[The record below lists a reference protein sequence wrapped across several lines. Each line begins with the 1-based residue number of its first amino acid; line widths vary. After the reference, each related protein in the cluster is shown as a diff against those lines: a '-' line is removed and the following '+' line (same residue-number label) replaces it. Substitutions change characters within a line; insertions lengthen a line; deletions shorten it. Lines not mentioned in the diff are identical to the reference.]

1 MPTPLSEDSAHLAS
15 AHAGRSYAVAKPL
28 FGAEKVAALL
38 LALDKPIAGRLLK
51 RFDSLELRQVTRA
64 ASELGAVNPAT
75 VEQLIAEFQEQFSAG
90 AELLGS
96 AGEAE
101 NLLAGALTP
110 EEAAEILSDV
120 LGNSNKAMWDRLSA
134 APETALASYLQREHP
149 QTFALVLS
157 KLSSG
162 TAAKIMAQT
171 PKDVRNG
178 LMRRMLSPR
187 PVMDPMM
194 RLLEQTLHED
204 LLLNVA
210 RNTGA
215 DTHSKIADI
224 INKMERDQIE
234 DVLQSL
240 AEDRPKDA
248 ETLRSLLFTFEDI
261 AKLSAKSRA
270 VVFDRVPADRVV
282 MALKGTD
289 GIFRELILS
298 SMGARA
304 RRMVENELN
313 TGGPAQQRDVMKA
326 RRAIADTVLEMAER
340 NEIEIHSSGE
350 ADAVFE

>member
-1 MPTPLSEDSAHLAS
+1 MPTPSSEDSSHVGGM
-15 AHAGRSYAVAKPL
+15 HAGRSHALARPL

-51 RFDSLELRQVTRA
+51 RLDSLELRQVTRA

-75 VEQLIAEFQEQFSAG
+75 LETLIADFEVQFSSG

-101 NLLAGALTP
+101 SLLSGALPP

-134 APETALASYLQREHP
+134 APEGALASYLLKEHP
-149 QTFALVLS
+149 QTFAFVLS

-162 TAAKIMAQT
+162 AAAKIMAQT
-171 PKDVRNG
+171 PRDLRNG

-194 RLLEQTLHED
+194 RLLERTMHED

-224 INKMERDQIE
+224 INKMEREQIE

-248 ETLRSLLFTFEDI
+248 ETLRGLLFTFEDI
-261 AKLSAKSRA
+261 AKLSLKARTT
-270 VVFDRVPADRVV
+270 VFDRVPADRVV

-289 GIFRELILS
+289 GAFRELILS

-326 RRAIADTVLEMAER
+326 RRAIADAVLEMAER
-340 NEIEIHSSGE
+340 NEIEIHATGE
-350 ADAVFE
+350 ADALFD

>member
-1 MPTPLSEDSAHLAS
+1 MSTPLSEESAHVGT

-38 LALDKPIAGRLLK
+38 LALDKPMAGRLLK
-51 RFDSLELRQVTRA
+51 RLDSLELRQVTRA

-101 NLLAGALTP
+101 SLLAGALTP

-134 APETALASYLQREHP
+134 APESALASYLQKEHP

-240 AEDRPKDA
+240 AEERPKDA

-270 VVFDRVPADRVV
+270 VVFDRVPADRIVL
-282 MALKGTD
+282 ALKGTD
-289 GIFRELILS
+289 GMFRELILS

-326 RRAIADTVLEMAER
+326 RRAIADAVLEMAER
-340 NEIEIHSSGE
+340 NEIEIHASGE

>member
-1 MPTPLSEDSAHLAS
+1 MSTPSPDDAGRPTPQAPRGGYS
-15 AHAGRSYAVAKPL
+15 VARPL

-38 LALDKPIAGRLLK
+38 LTLDKPTAGRLLK
-51 RFDSLELRQVTRA
+51 RFDALELRQVTRA

-75 VEQLIAEFQEQFSAG
+75 IERLIEDFTEQFSAG

-96 AGEAE
+96 AGSAE
-101 NLLAGALTP
+101 NLLTGALAP

-134 APETALASYLQREHP
+134 APESALAGYLLKEHP
-149 QTFALVLS
+149 QTFAFVLS

-162 TAAKIMAQT
+162 TAAKIMSQT
-171 PKDVRNG
+171 PRELRNG

-194 RLLEQTLHED
+194 RILERTLHED

-224 INKMERDQIE
+224 INKMEREQIE
-234 DVLQSL
+234 DVLSSL

-248 ETLRSLLFTFEDI
+248 ETLRGLLFTFEDI
-261 AKLSAKSRA
+261 AKLSQKARTT
-270 VVFDRVPADRVV
+270 VFDRIPADRVV

-289 GIFRELILS
+289 GPFRELILG

-313 TGGPAQQRDVMKA
+313 TGGPAQQRDVLKA

-340 NEIEIHSSGE
+340 NEIEIDSAGGG
-350 ADAVFE
+350 DAVYD

>member
-1 MPTPLSEDSAHLAS
+1 MSTPSPEDAAKFVQPAH
-15 AHAGRSYAVAKPL
+15 GRSMARPL
-28 FGAEKVAALL
+28 FGAQKVAALL
-38 LALDKPIAGRLLK
+38 LSMDKPIAGRLLK
-51 RFDSLELRQVTRA
+51 QLDSLELRQVTRA
-64 ASELGAVNPAT
+64 ASELGAINSAT
-75 VEQLIAEFQEQFSAG
+75 VEKLVEDFDDQFSAG

-96 AGEAE
+96 AGSAE
-101 NLLAGALTP
+101 GLLNGALSS

-134 APETALASYLQREHP
+134 APESALSDYLQKEHP
-149 QTFALVLS
+149 QTFATVLS

-162 TAAKIMAQT
+162 AAAKIMAHT
-171 PKDVRNG
+171 PRETRNG

-224 INKMERDQIE
+224 INKLERDQIE
-234 DVLQSL
+234 DVLNSL

-248 ETLRSLLFTFEDI
+248 ETLRGLLFTFEDI
-261 AKLSAKSRA
+261 AKLSQKARTT
-270 VVFDRVPADRVV
+270 VFDKVPADRVV

-289 GIFRELILS
+289 PGFRELILS

-304 RRMVENELN
+304 RRMVEAELN
-313 TGGPAQQRDVMKA
+313 TGGPAQQRDVLKA

-340 NEIEIHSSGE
+340 NEIEINSEGQS
-350 ADAVFE
+350 DAVYE

>member
-1 MPTPLSEDSAHLAS
+1 MSTPSPEDATRYVPPSAARG
-15 AHAGRSYAVAKPL
+15 HAMARPL

-38 LALDKPIAGRLLK
+38 LSLDKPIAGRLLK
-51 RFDSLELRQVTRA
+51 RLDSLELRQVTRA

-75 VEQLIAEFQEQFSAG
+75 VERLIEDFVEQFSAG

-101 NLLAGALTP
+101 SLLNGALGS

-134 APETALASYLQREHP
+134 APESALSDYLQKEHP

-162 TAAKIMAQT
+162 AAAKIMSHT
-171 PKDVRNG
+171 PRETRNG

-224 INKMERDQIE
+224 INKLERDQIE
-234 DVLQSL
+234 DVLNSL

-248 ETLRSLLFTFEDI
+248 ETLRGLLFTFEDI
-261 AKLSAKSRA
+261 AKLSQKARTT
-270 VVFDRVPADRVV
+270 VFDKVPADRVV
-282 MALKGTD
+282 LALKGTD
-289 GIFRELILS
+289 PGFREMILS

-304 RRMVENELN
+304 RRMVEAELN
-313 TGGPAQQRDVMKA
+313 TGGPAQQREVLKA

-340 NEIEIHSSGE
+340 NEIEINSDGQS
-350 ADAVFE
+350 DAVYD

>member
-1 MPTPLSEDSAHLAS
+1 MQTPSPEDGRHSPGAVRAH
-15 AHAGRSYAVAKPL
+15 GVARPL

-38 LALDKPIAGRLLK
+38 LSMDKPAAGRLLK
-51 RFDSLELRQVTRA
+51 RFDQLELRQVTRA
-64 ASELGAVNPAT
+64 ASELGSVNPAT
-75 VEQLIAEFQEQFSAG
+75 IEKLIQDFTDQFSAG

-96 AGEAE
+96 ANEAE
-101 NLLAGALTP
+101 NLLTGALAP

-134 APETALASYLQREHP
+134 APETAIAGYLQKEHP

-162 TAAKIMAQT
+162 AAAKIMAQT
-171 PKDVRNG
+171 PRDLRNS

-194 RLLEQTLHED
+194 KLLEQTLHED

-224 INKMERDQIE
+224 INKLERDQIE
-234 DVLQSL
+234 DVLQAL

-248 ETLRSLLFTFEDI
+248 ETLRGLLFTFEDI
-261 AKLSAKSRA
+261 AKLSQKARTT
-270 VVFDRVPADRVV
+270 VFDRVPADRVV
-282 MALKGTD
+282 LALKGTD
-289 GIFRELILS
+289 PTFRELILS

-313 TGGPAQQRDVMKA
+313 TGGPAQQKDVLKA
-326 RRAIADTVLEMAER
+326 RRAIADAVLEMAER
-340 NEIEIHSSGE
+340 NEIEINSGGE
-350 ADAVFE
+350 SDAVFD

>member
-1 MPTPLSEDSAHLAS
+1 MPTPSSEDSSHLGGQ
-15 AHAGRSYAVAKPL
+15 HAARSHAVARPL

-51 RFDSLELRQVTRA
+51 RLDSLELRQVTRA
-64 ASELGAVNPAT
+64 ASELGSVNPVT
-75 VEQLIAEFQEQFSAG
+75 IERLIADFEEQFSSG

-101 NLLAGALTP
+101 NLLAGALPP

-134 APETALASYLQREHP
+134 APEGALASYLVKEHP
-149 QTFALVLS
+149 QTFAFVLS

-162 TAAKIMAQT
+162 AAAKILAQT
-171 PKDVRNG
+171 PREIRNS

-194 RLLEQTLHED
+194 RLLERTLHED

-215 DTHSKIADI
+215 DTHSKIAEI
-224 INKMERDQIE
+224 INKMEREQIE

-248 ETLRSLLFTFEDI
+248 ETLRGLLFTFEDI
-261 AKLSAKSRA
+261 AKLSLKARTT
-270 VVFDRVPADRVV
+270 VFDRVPADRVV
-282 MALKGTD
+282 LALRGTD
-289 GIFRELILS
+289 PTFRELILS
-298 SMGARA
+298 SMAARA

-313 TGGPAQQRDVMKA
+313 TGGPAQQREVMKA

-340 NEIEIHSSGE
+340 NEIEIHGSGE
-350 ADAVFE
+350 SDALFE

>member
-1 MPTPLSEDSAHLAS
+1 MSTPSPDDSAKFVPPQVARGH
-15 AHAGRSYAVAKPL
+15 AVARPL

-64 ASELGAVNPAT
+64 ASELGSVNPAT
-75 VEQLIAEFQEQFSAG
+75 IEKLIDDFTEQFSAG

-101 NLLAGALTP
+101 SLLNGALGS

-134 APETALASYLQREHP
+134 APESALATYLLKEHP
-149 QTFALVLS
+149 QTFAFVLS

-171 PKDVRNG
+171 PRELRNG

-194 RLLEQTLHED
+194 RVLESTLHED

-234 DVLQSL
+234 DVLSSL

-248 ETLRSLLFTFEDI
+248 ETLRGLLFTFEDI
-261 AKLSAKSRA
+261 AKLSQKARTT
-270 VVFDRVPADRVV
+270 VFDKVPADRVV
-282 MALKGTD
+282 LALKGTD
-289 GIFRELILS
+289 PAFREMILS

-313 TGGPAQQRDVMKA
+313 TGGPAQQRDVLKA
-326 RRAIADTVLEMAER
+326 RRAIADSVLEMAER
-340 NEIEIHSSGE
+340 NEIEINSSGQS
-350 ADAVFE
+350 DAVYD

>member
-1 MPTPLSEDSAHLAS
+1 MPTPSFEETTHAGGGFAGRGHLA
-15 AHAGRSYAVAKPL
+15 ARPL

-51 RFDSLELRQVTRA
+51 RLDSLELRQVTRA

-75 VEQLIAEFQEQFSAG
+75 VERLIADFEEQFSAG
-90 AELLGS
+90 AELVGS

-101 NLLAGALTP
+101 NLLAGALPP
-110 EEAAEILSDV
+110 EEASEILSDV
-120 LGNSNKAMWDRLSA
+120 LGNSNKAMWERLSA
-134 APETALASYLQREHP
+134 APEGALASYLAKEHP
-149 QTFALVLS
+149 QTFAFVLS

-162 TAAKIMAQT
+162 TAAKIMGQT
-171 PKDVRNG
+171 PRDLRNG

-187 PVMDPMM
+187 AVMDPTM
-194 RLLEQTLHED
+194 RLLERTLHED

-224 INKMERDQIE
+224 INKMEREQIE

-248 ETLRSLLFTFEDI
+248 ETLRGLLFTFEDI
-261 AKLSAKSRA
+261 AKLSDRA
-270 VVFDRVPADRVV
+270 RTAVFDKVPADRVIL
-282 MALKGTD
+282 ALKGTD
-289 GIFRELILS
+289 PAFRELILS

-304 RRMVENELN
+304 RRMLENELN

-326 RRAIADTVLEMAER
+326 RRAIADMVLDMAER
-340 NEIEIHSSGE
+340 SEIEIHGAGE
-350 ADAVFE
+350 SDAMFE

>member
-1 MPTPLSEDSAHLAS
+1 MQTPSPDDGGGRPPSPAS
-15 AHAGRSYAVAKPL
+15 YGSVRML
-28 FGAEKVAALL
+28 FGAERVAALL
-38 LALDKPIAGRLLK
+38 LAMDKPIAARLLK
-51 RFDSLELRQVTRA
+51 RLDSLELRQVTRA
-64 ASELGAVNPAT
+64 ASELGPVNSAT
-75 VEQLIAEFQEQFSAG
+75 VEKLIEDFTNQFNAG

-101 NLLAGALTP
+101 SLLSGALDP
-110 EEAAEILSDV
+110 EAAAEILSDV

-134 APETALASYLQREHP
+134 APESAIAGYLQKEHP
-149 QTFALVLS
+149 QTFAFVLS

-162 TAAKIMAQT
+162 AAAKVMAQT
-171 PKDVRNG
+171 PRELRNS

-194 RLLEQTLHED
+194 KLLERTLHED

-224 INKMERDQIE
+224 INKLERDQIE

-248 ETLRSLLFTFEDI
+248 ETLRGLLFTFEDI
-261 AKLSAKSRA
+261 AKLSQKARTT
-270 VVFDRVPADRVV
+270 VFDRVPADRLV

-289 GIFRELILS
+289 SAFREMILS

-313 TGGPAQQRDVMKA
+313 TGGPAQQRDVLKA

-340 NEIEIHSSGE
+340 NEIEINASDQG
-350 ADAVFE
+350 DAVFE

>member
-1 MPTPLSEDSAHLAS
+1 MSTPSPEDSSKFVPPQVA
-15 AHAGRSYAVAKPL
+15 RSYGAARSL

-64 ASELGAVNPAT
+64 ASELGSVNSAT
-75 VEQLIAEFQEQFSAG
+75 IEKLIEDFAEQFSAG

-101 NLLAGALTP
+101 SLLNGALGS

-134 APETALASYLQREHP
+134 APESALATYLLKEHP
-149 QTFALVLS
+149 QTCAFVLS

-171 PKDVRNG
+171 PRELRNS

-194 RLLEQTLHED
+194 RLLERTLHED

-234 DVLQSL
+234 DVLTSL

-248 ETLRSLLFTFEDI
+248 ETLRGLLFTFEDI
-261 AKLSAKSRA
+261 AKLSQKARTT
-270 VVFDRVPADRVV
+270 VFDKVPADRVV
-282 MALKGTD
+282 LALKGTD
-289 GIFRELILS
+289 PGFREMILS

-313 TGGPAQQRDVMKA
+313 TGGPAQQRDVLKA
-326 RRAIADTVLEMAER
+326 RRAIADAVLEMAER
-340 NEIEIHSSGE
+340 NEIEINSGGQG
-350 ADAVFE
+350 DAVYD

>member
-1 MPTPLSEDSAHLAS
+1 MSTPSPDDVKFIPTPVARAYSLA
-15 AHAGRSYAVAKPL
+15 RPL

-64 ASELGAVNPAT
+64 ASELGSINPAT
-75 VEQLIAEFQEQFSAG
+75 IEKLIEDFAEQFSAG

-101 NLLAGALTP
+101 NLLAGALEP

-134 APETALASYLQREHP
+134 APESALASYLLKEHP
-149 QTFALVLS
+149 QTFAFVLA

-171 PKDVRNG
+171 PRDLRNG

-194 RLLEQTLHED
+194 RILERTLHED

-234 DVLQSL
+234 DVLSSL

-248 ETLRSLLFTFEDI
+248 ETLRGLLFTFEDI
-261 AKLSAKSRA
+261 AKLSQKARTT
-270 VVFDRVPADRVV
+270 VFDRLPADRVV
-282 MALKGTD
+282 LALKGTD
-289 GIFRELILS
+289 GAFRELILS
-298 SMGARA
+298 SRGARA

-313 TGGPAQQRDVMKA
+313 TGGPAQQRDVLKA
-326 RRAIADTVLEMAER
+326 RRAIADTVLELAER
-340 NEIEIHSSGE
+340 TEIEINSGGQG
-350 ADAVFE
+350 DANFE

>member
-1 MPTPLSEDSAHLAS
+1 MSTPSPEDASKFVQPTHGRG
-15 AHAGRSYAVAKPL
+15 HAMARPL

-38 LALDKPIAGRLLK
+38 LSLDKPVAGRLLK
-51 RFDSLELRQVTRA
+51 RLDSLELRQVTRA
-64 ASELGAVNPAT
+64 AAELGAVNPAT
-75 VEQLIAEFQEQFSAG
+75 VERLIEDFVEQFSAG

-101 NLLAGALTP
+101 SLLNGALGS
-110 EEAAEILSDV
+110 EQAAEILSDV

-134 APETALASYLQREHP
+134 APESALSDYLQKEHP
-149 QTFALVLS
+149 QTFAIVLS
-157 KLSSG
+157 KLSSS
-162 TAAKIMAQT
+162 TAAKIMADT
-171 PKDVRNG
+171 PRELRNG

-224 INKMERDQIE
+224 INKLERDQIE
-234 DVLQSL
+234 DVLTSL

-248 ETLRSLLFTFEDI
+248 ETLRGLLFTFEDI
-261 AKLSAKSRA
+261 AKLSQKARTT
-270 VVFDRVPADRVV
+270 VFDKVPADRVV

-289 GIFRELILS
+289 PGFREMILS
-298 SMGARA
+298 SMAARA
-304 RRMVENELN
+304 RRMVEAELN
-313 TGGPAQQRDVMKA
+313 TGGPAQQRDVLKA

-340 NEIEIHSSGE
+340 NQIEINSNGQS
-350 ADAVFE
+350 DAVYD

>member
-1 MPTPLSEDSAHLAS
+1 MPTPSSEEPLHAGG
-15 AHAGRSYAVAKPL
+15 AHAGRAHHLARPL

-38 LALDKPIAGRLLK
+38 LTLDKPIAGRLLK
-51 RFDSLELRQVTRA
+51 RLDSLELRQVTRA

-75 VEQLIAEFQEQFSAG
+75 IERLIVDFEEQFSSG
-90 AELLGS
+90 AELVGS

-101 NLLAGALTP
+101 NLLAGALPP
-110 EEAAEILSDV
+110 EEASEILSDV

-134 APETALASYLQREHP
+134 APEGALASYLMKEHP
-149 QTFALVLS
+149 QTSAFVLS

-162 TAAKIMAQT
+162 AAAKIMAQT
-171 PKDVRNG
+171 PRDLRNG

-194 RLLEQTLHED
+194 RLLERTLHED

-248 ETLRSLLFTFEDI
+248 ETLRGLLFTFEDI
-261 AKLSAKSRA
+261 AKLSTRA
-270 VVFDRVPADRVV
+270 RTTVFDKVPADRAIL
-282 MALKGTD
+282 ALKGTD
-289 GIFRELILS
+289 PTFRDLILS

-326 RRAIADTVLEMAER
+326 RRAIADMVLEMAER
-340 NEIEIHSSGE
+340 NEIEIHGSGE
-350 ADAVFE
+350 ADAMFE

>member
-1 MPTPLSEDSAHLAS
+1 MQTPSPEE
-15 AHAGRSYAVAKPL
+15 VARHPPPSRAAYGAARML

-38 LALDKPIAGRLLK
+38 LAMDKPIAGRLLK

-75 VEQLIAEFQEQFSAG
+75 IDKLIQEFSEQFTAG

-101 NLLAGALTP
+101 SLLTGALAP

-120 LGNSNKAMWDRLSA
+120 LGNSNKAMWDRLSS
-134 APETALASYLQREHP
+134 APEGAIASYLLKEHP
-149 QTFALVLS
+149 QTFATVLS

-162 TAAKIMAQT
+162 AAARIMAQT
-171 PKDVRNG
+171 PRDLRNS

-194 RLLEQTLHED
+194 KLLERTLHED

-224 INKMERDQIE
+224 INKLERDQIE

-248 ETLRSLLFTFEDI
+248 ETLRGLLFTFEDI
-261 AKLSAKSRA
+261 AKLSQKARTT
-270 VVFDRVPADRVV
+270 VFDRIPADRVV

-289 GIFRELILS
+289 PGFREMDPLLDGRS
-298 SMGARA
+298 RAPHGRERTGHRRPGAA
-304 RRMVENELN
+304 
-313 TGGPAQQRDVMKA
+313 A
-326 RRAIADTVLEMAER
+326 RRAEGAPRHRRHGAR
-340 NEIEIHSSGE
+340 NGR
-350 ADAVFE
+350 AQ

>member
-1 MPTPLSEDSAHLAS
+1 M
-15 AHAGRSYAVAKPL
+15 
-28 FGAEKVAALL
+28 
-38 LALDKPIAGRLLK
+38 
-51 RFDSLELRQVTRA
+51 
-64 ASELGAVNPAT
+64 
-75 VEQLIAEFQEQFSAG
+75 
-90 AELLGS
+90 LGS

-101 NLLAGALTP
+101 SLLAGALPP

-134 APETALASYLQREHP
+134 APESALAGYLQKEHP
-149 QTFALVLS
+149 QTFAFVLS

-171 PKDVRNG
+171 PRDLRNS

-215 DTHSKIADI
+215 DTHSQIADI

-234 DVLQSL
+234 DVLNAL

-248 ETLRSLLFTFEDI
+248 ETLRGLLFTFEDI
-261 AKLSAKSRA
+261 AKLSQKARTT
-270 VVFDRVPADRVV
+270 VFDKASRRSRGHGAQGHRSDFPRIDPV
-282 MALKGTD
+282 LD
-289 GIFRELILS
+289 GR
-298 SMGARA
+298 ARA
-304 RRMVENELN
+304 PHGRERIEHRRPRAAEATCSRRGAPSPTPCWKWPSATRSRSIRAARATRCSNEPRKLSVRVGN
-313 TGGPAQQRDVMKA
+313 AEPCEPAHERQA
-326 RRAIADTVLEMAER
+326 RQGKPDRRGDRETPPRFDGKGRHARIRAR
-340 NEIEIHSSGE
+340 
-350 ADAVFE
+350 

>member
-1 MPTPLSEDSAHLAS
+1 MSTPSPEDVPKLAAPQPARGYS
-15 AHAGRSYAVAKPL
+15 LARPL

-64 ASELGAVNPAT
+64 ASELGSINPAT
-75 VEQLIAEFQEQFSAG
+75 IEKLIEDFSEQFTAG

-101 NLLAGALTP
+101 NLLAGALDP

-134 APETALASYLQREHP
+134 APESALAAYLLKEHP
-149 QTFALVLS
+149 QTFAFVLS

-162 TAAKIMAQT
+162 TAAKVMAQT
-171 PKDVRNG
+171 PRDLRNG

-187 PVMDPMM
+187 PVMDPMI
-194 RLLEQTLHED
+194 RLLERTLQED

-224 INKMERDQIE
+224 INKMEREQIE
-234 DVLQSL
+234 DVLSSL

-248 ETLRSLLFTFEDI
+248 ETLRGLLFTFEDI
-261 AKLSAKSRA
+261 AKLSQKARTM
-270 VVFDRVPADRVV
+270 VFDRLPADRVV
-282 MALKGTD
+282 LALKGTD
-289 GIFRELILS
+289 AAFRELILS

-304 RRMVENELN
+304 RRMVENELT
-313 TGGPAQQRDVMKA
+313 TGGPAQQRDVLKA
-326 RRAIADTVLEMAER
+326 RRAIADAVLEMAER
-340 NEIEIHSSGE
+340 NEIEINSSGQS
-350 ADAVFE
+350 DAVYE

>member
-1 MPTPLSEDSAHLAS
+1 MPTPSSDESAHHGLPQAS
-15 AHAGRSYAVAKPL
+15 RAYGVARPL

-38 LALDKPIAGRLLK
+38 LALDKPVAGRLLK
-51 RFDSLELRQVTRA
+51 RLDSLELRQVTRA
-64 ASELGAVNPAT
+64 ASELGPVNPAT
-75 VEQLIAEFQEQFSAG
+75 VEKLIAEFQEQFSAG

-101 NLLAGALTP
+101 SLLAGALPP

-134 APETALASYLQREHP
+134 APESALASYLQKEHP

-157 KLSSG
+157 KLSPG
-162 TAAKIMAQT
+162 TAARIMAQT
-171 PKDVRNG
+171 PKDLRNS

-194 RLLEQTLHED
+194 RLLERTLHED

-240 AEDRPKDA
+240 AEDRPRDA

-261 AKLSAKSRA
+261 AKLSTKARA
-270 VVFDRVPADRVV
+270 MIFDRVPADRVV
-282 MALKGTD
+282 LALKGTD
-289 GIFRELILS
+289 GVFRELILS

-326 RRAIADTVLEMAER
+326 RRAIADAVLDMAER
-340 NEIEIHSSGE
+340 NEIEIHSNGD